1 MQYEKPIVVE
11 LSAMAHSSGQ
21 SPLSCYAG
29 PTPGLNYFLC
39 ETGGTPFIPAQS
51 CGVGPAPGAGSE
63 TMCISGVAVL
73 SLCESGS
80 GGIHDDYCTVG
91 PSAPLS

>member
-1 MQYEKPIVVE
+1 MPYEKPIVID
-11 LSAMAHSSGQ
+11 LSVRARSSG
-21 SPLSCYAG
+21 SKPESCYAG
-29 PTPGLNYFLC
+29 ASPGELFYLC
-39 ETGGTPFIPAQS
+39 ETGGTPFSPAQG

-80 GGIHDDYCTVG
+80 GGFHDDYCTVG